1 MTNRSPVRN
10 RKREAPPTKAYR
22 FDARMNEEQK
32 MLIQRAAD
40 FEGRTMTEF
49 VIRSAQEAAK
59 RTLQD
64 RSMLVLNVR
73 ATETFVDAIL
83 NPAEPGPVLR
93 AAARKYKSIVGE

>member
-1 MTNRSPVRN
+1 
-10 RKREAPPTKAYR
+10 
-22 FDARMNEEQK
+22 MNEEQK